1 VFDLRWDTSVFVHPE
16 PTPAWIFADFTN
28 MVRLKSRWL
37 LFEISYPSDTSSTIP
52 FSAPSQNVTSKLL
65 LDILRQQIA
74 YNFGDQGSGLV
85 AASLSVRYFSAATS
99 TGIIRIG
106 RDHYRMVWAALTFV
120 RDIAGRECVISVR
133 RVSGTVKKAEEEI
146 LRRDKLAL
154 RKVKSGKIQK
164 VST

>member
-1 VFDLRWDTSVFVHPE
+1 
-16 PTPAWIFADFTN
+16 

-37 LFEISYPSDTSSTIP
+37 LFEISYPSDTSTIP
-52 FSAPSQNVTSKLL
+52 FSTPSQNVNSKLL

-85 AASLSVRYFSAATS
+85 ASSLSVRYFSAATS

-154 RKVKSGKIQK
+154 RNVKSGKVQK
-164 VST
+164 VSPT

>member
-1 VFDLRWDTSVFVHPE
+1 
-16 PTPAWIFADFTN
+16 

-37 LFEISYPSDTSSTIP
+37 LFEILYPSESSTIP
-52 FSAPSQNVTSKLL
+52 FSAPSQNVTPKLL
-65 LDILRQQIA
+65 LDTLRQQIA

-85 AASLSVRYFSAATS
+85 ASSLAIRYFSAATS

-146 LRRDKLAL
+146 LRRDKLVL
-154 RKVKSGKIQK
+154 RHVKSGRIGK
-164 VST
+164 VSQ